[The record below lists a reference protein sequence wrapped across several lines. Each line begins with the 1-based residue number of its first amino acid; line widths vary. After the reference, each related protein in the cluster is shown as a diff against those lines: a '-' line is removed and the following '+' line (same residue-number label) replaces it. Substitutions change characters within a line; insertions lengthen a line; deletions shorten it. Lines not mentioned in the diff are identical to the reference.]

1 MKCPECD
8 GAGLLYTPHEVYD
21 EEFGWITDYHEDECP
36 ECQRSNDL
44 ETHE

>member
-1 MKCPECD
+1 MTCFECD
-8 GAGLLYTPHEVYD
+8 GAGLLYTAREVYD
-21 EEFGWITDYHEDECP
+21 EEFGWITDHHEDECL